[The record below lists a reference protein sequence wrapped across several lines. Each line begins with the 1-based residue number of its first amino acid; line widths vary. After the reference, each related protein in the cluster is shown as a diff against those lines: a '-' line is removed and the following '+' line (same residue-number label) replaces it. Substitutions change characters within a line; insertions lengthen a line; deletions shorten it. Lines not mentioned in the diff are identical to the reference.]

1 MGLVGDAGGVVGII
15 ELGGVVD
22 GAGDVDMDVDGFG
35 FAMVIRPGR
44 GVWPCCTAAKP
55 WVFPAPSA

>member
-1 MGLVGDAGGVVGII
+1 VVPVGDAGGVVGIV
-15 ELGGVVD
+15 ELGVVV
-22 GAGDVDMDVDGFG
+22 GAGGVDMDPDGLG
-35 FAMVIRPGR
+35 VAIPIRPGR